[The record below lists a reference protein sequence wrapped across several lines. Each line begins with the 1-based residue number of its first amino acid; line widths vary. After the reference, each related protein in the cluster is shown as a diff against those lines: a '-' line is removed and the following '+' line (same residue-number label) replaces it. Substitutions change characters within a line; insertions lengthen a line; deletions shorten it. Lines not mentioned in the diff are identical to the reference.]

1 MNAGNGILFLTGFGR
16 AAVPRAVAVAHA
28 AAAYCGNLGKAR
40 LDFCLK
46 QRLPQPL
53 RFFERVYN
61 HLTTRLFVHCRPLN
75 LGAVLRVE
83 FSNDARGQRFLEQ
96 NNFEDKTEIPSHAAT
111 ALLQIT
117 TCSPSTPASTVIQ
130 SN

>member
-1 MNAGNGILFLTGFGR
+1 MNAGNGILFLTGFGS

-28 AAAYCGNLGKAR
+28 GAAYRGNLRKAG

-53 RFFERVYN
+53 RFFERVYD
-61 HLTTRLFVHCRPLN
+61 HLTTGLLVHCRPLY

-83 FSNDARGQRFLEQ
+83 FPDAARGQRFLQ
-96 NNFEDKTEIPSHAAT
+96 QQNFEDKTDIPSHAAN
-111 ALLQIT
+111 ALL
-117 TCSPSTPASTVIQ
+117 
-130 SN
+130 